1 MTPFDSHAA
10 GEPRLD
16 DILAD
21 PLVALVLKR
30 DRLDAREV
38 AQTLAREQRRLQ
50 HSLSRRPAAL
60 SLAA

>member
-1 MTPFDSHAA
+1 MTLFDSHAA

-30 DRLDAREV
+30 DRLDAQEV

-50 HSLSRRPAAL
+50 RSLSRRPAAL